1 MNFKKLPKQEE
12 VTDFDLGG
20 LKASVVELTDE
31 NRPHVLEAVL
41 SMYMDDKCMYCRRNF
56 SYEEV
61 KKSVVAHENPYG
73 RIVHKECWDA
83 NN

>member
-12 VTDFDLGG
+12 VTEIDLGQ
-20 LKASVVELTDE
+20 LKASIVELTDE

-41 SMYMDDKCMYCRRNF
+41 SMYMDDECMYCHRNF

-61 KKSVVAHENPYG
+61 KKSVRAYENPYG